1 MLDKPIGQLQKDDLD
16 ALVTSRTS
24 EDRGLD
30 YKRDL
35 NLARDDDRKELARD
49 ILAFANSVGGD
60 LVFGVEEER
69 DADGKTTGVPSAI
82 VGVECNF
89 DQTKQRLES
98 ILRDLIDP
106 RVPGIMIEKVD
117 GFERGPAI
125 VVRVPRSWAAP
136 HVLKFQ
142 NQTHFF
148 SRQCRVPPVVTHP
161 PGAPR
166 EGRLVMNAAGL
177 MRQRG
182 SASRA

>member
-69 DADGKTTGVPSAI
+69 DADGKTTGGSKRNRRRRV
-82 VGVECNF
+82 
-89 DQTKQRLES
+89 Q
-98 ILRDLIDP
+98 LRPD
-106 RVPGIMIEKVD
+106 
-117 GFERGPAI
+117 
-125 VVRVPRSWAAP
+125 
-136 HVLKFQ
+136 
-142 NQTHFF
+142 
-148 SRQCRVPPVVTHP
+148 
-161 PGAPR
+161 
-166 EGRLVMNAAGL
+166 
-177 MRQRG
+177 
-182 SASRA
+182 